1 MKSSNIGGQAVMEGI
16 MMMNKDRYSVAVR
29 RPDGEIEVKVEQH
42 KPLTKHKELLKV
54 PILRG
59 VFSFADSMIVG
70 MSSLMY
76 SASFYEDEEEEKKK
90 PATKEEE
97 EQQKAK
103 KEKTDRLM
111 MYGTV
116 TFSVVIAVVL
126 FLMVPYFLSELLH
139 KAGAGTTLTAV
150 AEAFVRVAL
159 FLGYLAA
166 ISRMEDIQRVFMYHG
181 AEHKCINCVEHGLE
195 LNVENVLK
203 SSREHKRCG
212 TSFLLF
218 VMLVSIV
225 LFLFIRVQNP
235 LLRLG
240 LRILL
245 IPVIAGISYE
255 LIRLAGRSDNFLVR
269 IISAPGMWLQ
279 RLTTKEPDDS
289 MIEVAIASVE
299 AVFDWKAY
307 LKETFGYDVED
318 WEKQDAAAKAQEA
331 EDAEAADGMEAVML
345 CRQNP
350 DLYSIIIMDV
360 MMPVMGGLEAAK
372 NIRKMDRP
380 DAKTVAMIAMSANAF
395 HDDVEQSLAAGMNVH
410 MAKPLDFDKLLA
422 TIKEY
427 CDKN

>member
-1 MKSSNIGGQAVMEGI
+1 MKSSNIGGQAVMEGV
-16 MMMNKDRYSVAVR
+16 MMMNKDHYSVAVR

-42 KPLTKHKELLKV
+42 KPLTKHKGLLKV

-103 KEKTDRLM
+103 KEKTDKLM

-181 AEHKCINCVEHGLE
+181 AEHKCINCIEHGLP
-195 LNVENVLK
+195 LTVENVRK
-203 SSREHKRCG
+203 SSKHHKRCG
-212 TSFLLF
+212 TSFLLI
-218 VMLVSIV
+218 VMLISI
-225 LFLFIRVQNP
+225 LFFMFIRVDSKPLQL
-235 LLRLG
+235 LLRLV
-240 LRILL
+240 L
-245 IPVIAGISYE
+245 IPVIAGVSYE
-255 LIRLAGRSDNFLVR
+255 FIRLAGRYDNPVVNMLSV
-269 IISAPGMWLQ
+269 PGLLMQ
-279 RLTTKEPDDS
+279 RMTTKEPGDE
-289 MIEVAIASVE
+289 MIEVGIASVE
-299 AVFDWKAY
+299 AVFDWK
-307 LKETFGYDVED
+307 K
-318 WEKQDAAAKAQEA
+318 WQE
-331 EDAEAADGMEAVML
+331 E
-345 CRQNP
+345 N
-350 DLYSIIIMDV
+350 
-360 MMPVMGGLEAAK
+360 
-372 NIRKMDRP
+372 
-380 DAKTVAMIAMSANAF
+380 
-395 HDDVEQSLAAGMNVH
+395 NVCAH
-410 MAKPLDFDKLLA
+410 
-422 TIKEY
+422 
-427 CDKN
+427 

>member
-1 MKSSNIGGQAVMEGI
+1 MKSSNIGGQAVMEGV

-42 KPLTKHKELLKV
+42 KPLTKHKGLLKV

-97 EQQKAK
+97 EQQKSK

-126 FLMVPYFLSELLH
+126 FLKVPYMLSELLH

-181 AEHKCINCVEHGLE
+181 AEHKCINCIEHGLP
-195 LNVENVLK
+195 LTVENVRK
-203 SSREHKRCG
+203 SSKHHKRCG
-212 TSFLLF
+212 TSFLLI
-218 VMLVSIV
+218 VMLISI
-225 LFLFIRVQNP
+225 LFFMFIRVDSKPLQL
-235 LLRLG
+235 LLRLV
-240 LRILL
+240 L
-245 IPVIAGISYE
+245 IPVIAGVSYE
-255 LIRLAGRSDNFLVR
+255 FIRLAGRYDNPVVNMLSV
-269 IISAPGMWLQ
+269 PGLLMQ
-279 RLTTKEPDDS
+279 RMTTKEPDDE
-289 MIEVAIASVE
+289 MIEVGIASVE
-299 AVFDWKAY
+299 AVFDWK
-307 LKETFGYDVED
+307 K
-318 WEKQDAAAKAQEA
+318 WQE
-331 EDAEAADGMEAVML
+331 E
-345 CRQNP
+345 N
-350 DLYSIIIMDV
+350 
-360 MMPVMGGLEAAK
+360 
-372 NIRKMDRP
+372 
-380 DAKTVAMIAMSANAF
+380 
-395 HDDVEQSLAAGMNVH
+395 NVCAH
-410 MAKPLDFDKLLA
+410 
-422 TIKEY
+422 
-427 CDKN
+427 

>member
-1 MKSSNIGGQAVMEGI
+1 MKSSNIGGQAVMEGV

-181 AEHKCINCVEHGLE
+181 AEHKCINCIEHGLP
-195 LNVENVLK
+195 LTVENVRK
-203 SSREHKRCG
+203 SSKHHKRCG
-212 TSFLLF
+212 TSFLLI
-218 VMLVSIV
+218 VMLISI
-225 LFLFIRVQNP
+225 LFFMFIRVDSKPLQL
-235 LLRLG
+235 LLRLV
-240 LRILL
+240 L
-245 IPVIAGISYE
+245 IPVIAGVSYE
-255 LIRLAGRSDNFLVR
+255 FIRLAGRYDNPVVNMLSV
-269 IISAPGMWLQ
+269 PGLLMQ
-279 RLTTKEPDDS
+279 RMTTKEPDDE
-289 MIEVAIASVE
+289 MIEVGIASVE
-299 AVFDWKAY
+299 AVFDWK
-307 LKETFGYDVED
+307 K
-318 WEKQDAAAKAQEA
+318 WQE
-331 EDAEAADGMEAVML
+331 E
-345 CRQNP
+345 N
-350 DLYSIIIMDV
+350 
-360 MMPVMGGLEAAK
+360 
-372 NIRKMDRP
+372 
-380 DAKTVAMIAMSANAF
+380 
-395 HDDVEQSLAAGMNVH
+395 NVCAH
-410 MAKPLDFDKLLA
+410 
-422 TIKEY
+422 
-427 CDKN
+427 